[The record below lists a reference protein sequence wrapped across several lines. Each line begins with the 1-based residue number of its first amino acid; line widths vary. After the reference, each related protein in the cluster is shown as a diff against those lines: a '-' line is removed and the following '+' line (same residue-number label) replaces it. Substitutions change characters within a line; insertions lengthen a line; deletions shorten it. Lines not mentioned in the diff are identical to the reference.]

1 MWDCSLRRCAAV
13 FLVLEESSMIESA
26 DAWAERVRDLPEIP
40 SQEEAE
46 ALVRKVYESAQN
58 DLDDQRAQAE
68 YEREE

>member
-1 MWDCSLRRCAAV
+1 MS
-13 FLVLEESSMIESA
+13 EST
-26 DAWAERVRDLPEIP
+26 DAWVQRVRDLPEPP

-46 ALVRKVYESAQN
+46 ALVRKVYEAAQK

>member
-1 MWDCSLRRCAAV
+1 MT
-13 FLVLEESSMIESA
+13 ESA
-26 DAWAERVRDLPEIP
+26 DAWVKRVRELPEPP

-46 ALVRKVYESAQN
+46 TMVRSMYESAQR

>member
-1 MWDCSLRRCAAV
+1 MCESLPRCEAV
-13 FLVLEESSMIESA
+13 FLVLKVNGMNESA
-26 DAWAERVRDLPEIP
+26 DAWVERVRDLPELP

-46 ALVRKVYESAQN
+46 ALVRKVYESAQK